1 MMLNEYVLG
10 DICDVKI
17 GRTPPRAEKK
27 WFNHDGN
34 SYKWVSI
41 KDIGNCKKYIYST
54 SETITREGQEKFN
67 IPIVPKGTI
76 ILSFK
81 LTVGRIA
88 ITTED
93 MLTNEAIAQIVIKDD
108 TKVDKDYLY
117 YYLKNYDY
125 KSLGNTSSIGK
136 AINSEIIK
144 KMPIKLP
151 DKCIQEE
158 ISSKLKAIDEKIIVD
173 NSIIDKYGK
182 LLNDIYTNMFN
193 SLDKSIKKATEL
205 CDITIGKTPPRT
217 EKECF
222 STDNVGLK
230 WISISD
236 MGNSGYYVFDTTEN
250 LTEQGYKKY
259 NVKVVPKGTIILSF
273 KLTVGRIAI
282 TTEDMLTNEAIAHF
296 KLNDET
302 YKYYLFMYLKNYDY
316 KSLGNTSSIGKAINS
331 KIIKDMDIEIPEKSK
346 VIDFNHNVSKIF
358 EHIYV
363 IEKEI
368 NNLERVS
375 VDIANKLIIK

>member
-67 IPIVPKGTI
+67 IPI
-76 ILSFK
+76 
-81 LTVGRIA
+81 
-88 ITTED
+88 
-93 MLTNEAIAQIVIKDD
+93 
-108 TKVDKDYLY
+108 
-117 YYLKNYDY
+117 
-125 KSLGNTSSIGK
+125 
-136 AINSEIIK
+136 
-144 KMPIKLP
+144 
-151 DKCIQEE
+151 
-158 ISSKLKAIDEKIIVD
+158 
-173 NSIIDKYGK
+173 
-182 LLNDIYTNMFN
+182 
-193 SLDKSIKKATEL
+193 
-205 CDITIGKTPPRT
+205 
-217 EKECF
+217 
-222 STDNVGLK
+222 
-230 WISISD
+230 
-236 MGNSGYYVFDTTEN
+236 
-250 LTEQGYKKY
+250 
-259 NVKVVPKGTIILSF
+259 VPKGTIILSF